1 MFPSKTILRFRASP
15 ESHPY
20 VAVVLAEGGN
30 VLEVKRGGVAKREI
44 YSSVID
50 WLHSIPEH
58 PTMEQL
64 DVQSNK
70 DDVDDTEDEKVE
82 VQEKGV
88 EEKKK
93 KEQKEKK
100 EKVIKEK
107 KAKLNLIPTSLRN
120 PAVQWTYHI
129 HSLIKE
135 ARSDLLKSQPV
146 ILAFNHLVDVL
157 LKHNQHTYS
166 FVPQRC
172 MKYIT
177 GIHVTDVK
185 SLKEICEVRTNSV
198 IHQPDTGRY
207 IIRSNYSFSK
217 HSAVENKEL
226 EEAICREILEA
237 YGALFDLIK
246 DDLVPYVTRRQKET
260 LTKKNAKDMIRLS
273 ERMELTQSVYEK
285 ELKRRQQLLERF
297 TQNHEKQME
306 RLRESM
312 VRLMI
317 TEKQ

>member
-50 WLHSIPEH
+50 WLTSIPEH

-70 DDVDDTEDEKVE
+70 DED
-82 VQEKGV
+82 GD
-88 EEKKK
+88 K
-93 KEQKEKK
+93 KEGEDAEDKKEKEVKEVKEVNEVNEVKEKREKK

-157 LKHNQHTYS
+157 LKHNQHT
-166 FVPQRC
+166 F
-172 MKYIT
+172 
-177 GIHVTDVK
+177 
-185 SLKEICEVRTNSV
+185 
-198 IHQPDTGRY
+198 
-207 IIRSNYSFSK
+207 
-217 HSAVENKEL
+217 
-226 EEAICREILEA
+226 
-237 YGALFDLIK
+237 
-246 DDLVPYVTRRQKET
+246 
-260 LTKKNAKDMIRLS
+260 
-273 ERMELTQSVYEK
+273 
-285 ELKRRQQLLERF
+285 
-297 TQNHEKQME
+297 
-306 RLRESM
+306 
-312 VRLMI
+312 
-317 TEKQ
+317 

>member
-1 MFPSKTILRFRASP
+1 
-15 ESHPY
+15 
-20 VAVVLAEGGN
+20 
-30 VLEVKRGGVAKREI
+30 
-44 YSSVID
+44 
-50 WLHSIPEH
+50 
-58 PTMEQL
+58 
-64 DVQSNK
+64 
-70 DDVDDTEDEKVE
+70 
-82 VQEKGV
+82 
-88 EEKKK
+88 
-93 KEQKEKK
+93 
-100 EKVIKEK
+100 
-107 KAKLNLIPTSLRN
+107 
-120 PAVQWTYHI
+120 
-129 HSLIKE
+129 
-135 ARSDLLKSQPV
+135 
-146 ILAFNHLVDVL
+146 
-157 LKHNQHTYS
+157 
-166 FVPQRC
+166 
-172 MKYIT
+172 
-177 GIHVTDVK
+177 
-185 SLKEICEVRTNSV
+185 V